1 MSTNDVADR
10 AVEAMRQDGQLP
22 RWAIAVNRP
31 RIEPD
36 TEAQLQLSDD
46 LVLHVR
52 QGHYGIIAN
61 NSIGGLMRETDLD
74 AVLSKLPGRLA
85 PQFEAAARELK
96 RLDSMTPRVD
106 AGEEGGG
113 E

>member
-10 AVEAMRQDGQLP
+10 AVEAMREDGQLP

-31 RIEPD
+31 RVEPE
-36 TEAQLQLSDD
+36 TEAQLQLAPD

-52 QGHYGIIAN
+52 QGHYGIMAN
-61 NSIGGLMRETDLD
+61 ISIGGLMRETDLD
-74 AVLSKLPGRLA
+74 AVLSTLPGKLA
-85 PQFEAAARELK
+85 PQFEQAARELK

-106 AGEEGGG
+106 AAGEGGG